1 MVGSAHPTT
10 DQSVRLFEAGVTRMP
25 SLSIA
30 QLQAEWTDKP
40 VTVVSTVA
48 PLGTRL
54 ARFVGKPGVVKTVNQ
69 NGRALVQFE
78 GTEDIGWY
86 DIDPS
91 DLRLRNEPSPG
102 GS

>member
-1 MVGSAHPTT
+1 
-10 DQSVRLFEAGVTRMP
+10 MP
-25 SLSIA
+25 SPSIA
-30 QLQAEWTDKP
+30 QLQADWTDKP
-40 VTVVSTVA
+40 VTVVSTVSSHSA
-48 PLGTRL
+48 RL
-54 ARFVGKPGVVKTVNQ
+54 ARFVGKPGVVKTINQ

-86 DIDPS
+86 DIDPA